1 MKAQL
6 SEAAAVDYELV
17 YKGNDTIHIVGVG
30 RITFS
35 SLSPAT
41 CAQLEKILDG
51 DNNPLYV
58 KKKVL
63 KSSPKATSEG
73 K

>member
-6 SEAAAVDYELV
+6 SEAAAAEFELT
-17 YKGNDTIHIVGVG
+17 YKGNDTIHIVGIG

-35 SLSPAT
+35 SISPAT
-41 CAQLEKILDG
+41 CAQLEKIVDG
-51 DNNPLYV
+51 DSNPLYV

-63 KSSPKATSEG
+63 KSTPKAISEG